1 MLMMLIIRKLSIH
14 RTNVRRMKI
23 SFVKKR
29 DYIKMITE
37 IIIILFRLLAE
48 NPSLLNLFPKYE
60 HLNTERDRNNDEAF
74 QVKY

>member
-1 MLMMLIIRKLSIH
+1 MIMMLIIRKLSIH

-23 SFVKKR
+23 SFDKKR

>member
-1 MLMMLIIRKLSIH
+1 MLIIRKLSIH

-23 SFVKKR
+23 SFDKKR